1 MPQITLEYTSNIEQ
15 PVDADELMKSVHEL
29 VARIVDLPI
38 GNCKSR
44 VNVCNIYRVGT
55 GGTDKAFVHAEVRI
69 LSGRPLATKRELG
82 ERLLAFLEDY
92 FAPTAGTLELQI
104 TAEIQ
109 DIERDAYFKWPPG
122 KLSQDSP

>member
-44 VNVCNIYRVGT
+44 VNVCNIYRPPSANWESGSLPFSRTISRRPPALSNCRLQQRFRISNGT
-55 GGTDKAFVHAEVRI
+55 RI
-69 LSGRPLATKRELG
+69 SSGPRAR
-82 ERLLAFLEDY
+82 
-92 FAPTAGTLELQI
+92 
-104 TAEIQ
+104 
-109 DIERDAYFKWPPG
+109 
-122 KLSQDSP
+122 